1 MVSVMEL
8 ISLMLAVHG
17 RGSLVAAQTWD
28 SQQLSET
35 PLRNSLLAKMQPG
48 RKLITQC

>member
-17 RGSLVAAQTWD
+17 RGLLWLHRPGIRSSCQ
-28 SQQLSET
+28 EM